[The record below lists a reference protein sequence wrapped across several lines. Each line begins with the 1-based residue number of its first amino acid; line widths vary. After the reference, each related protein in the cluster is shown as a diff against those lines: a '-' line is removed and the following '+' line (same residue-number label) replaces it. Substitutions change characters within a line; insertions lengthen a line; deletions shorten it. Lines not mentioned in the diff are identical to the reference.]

1 MDNELKIQITGELNT
16 SKTTSQI
23 NTAID
28 NIEKQISSLK
38 LNVHIDDKASK
49 VLSDYSKAME
59 NHKKI
64 NQDLNKV
71 IKEEK
76 TITKEAEGV
85 IKEKITQHLKSG
97 EIIQK
102 EIERINKKT
111 NATKDETSEIKR
123 QISEVEKLG
132 ELQKKVSRQNSEG
145 LKTGGSDTYKN
156 GSTSSTYNY
165 DKDGNVTSSK
175 VTQNLEQQRLTTE
188 QLISA
193 QTRLRGEFSKLNS
206 EGAITTSSLSRLN
219 NAVNNTKNITE
230 VERLERV
237 LKRAGDT
244 SKTNNSLDAY
254 KKQAALNVQNLSR
267 SNGDSVDSTGIK
279 EYLASVNALSS
290 RTPNLNKQMS
300 DLSFKFKQISADAK
314 DVSHQSAIAGQ
325 SLGNMLQQAAVKF
338 PLWLGISSVVFGA
351 IGSVKALV
359 DTLYVLDERLVSIQK
374 VTDNANMEDVFNNAT
389 AAAYKFGQ
397 TIDASLESLGEI
409 SKLGFNQKDAEA
421 LNNNAMLLS
430 TVGEFKNNTEAASA
444 LVAIMRQYKLSV
456 EETTAVVD
464 SLNSVSNQT
473 GADTVGLTEGLS
485 KSSSTAAMAGVSF
498 HELSGMISNTIE
510 VLKIGGNEAGTFYKA
525 LFSRYMRDDTQK
537 MLEGLGIET
546 KDLNGEMRSA
556 TDVLA
561 DLGAQ
566 YDTYS
571 SQQKNSIAQ
580 SLGGVY
586 HINKV
591 SSLLENQDN
600 VLKNTGFSIESY
612 GSATRELETFQ
623 DGLRFKTNEMI
634 TSFQELAMTI
644 GESGARDAIVK
655 FLETVTFMTKGFA
668 ELTESTNGWNLK
680 LPLLA
685 AGVYGAV
692 KAFNALKIAATGA
705 KLSLGWIG
713 IGLIGVELLA
723 SAFMSTADAADLN
736 TEAISTN
743 AQKMSDQTSELERL
757 ISKYDELKPQAE
769 GNKQKQAELH
779 NTLKQIQAI
788 APHLVESTGKYG
800 AALDLNREKADQYV
814 SSLKQMTDEQLAQA
828 TTANA
833 IELSAVSVDIDSTK
847 KDLSEVESTVKSTF
861 DKIQDYQNKYDVKGL
876 LDAEEDFNSRIKKL
890 ASDIGT
896 ETQKGNTASA
906 QKLSSQLDKTKL
918 EYENYISF
926 MKDSGG
932 DLQEYS
938 DKFNKL
944 QELEGKKTGIE
955 DRQKAIDKHSSSL
968 KGNTTANDENGNSI
982 DAVNSKT
989 GEAAD
994 VTDEYGTAIDGA
1006 TSETEEATTAYEK
1019 YSSELAKSVDI
1030 QNQNASASEMLAG
1043 ITSSQID
1050 SIYEQV
1056 AVYQLLS
1063 QQENLN
1069 EQQKLLLGDAMNFLS
1084 GMYPHLVEG
1093 SEANIDAILR
1103 ETQANDI
1110 LLEAVS
1116 LSAKGQL
1123 SSQENQTL
1131 NSALGAKSRIEILKA
1146 EILAVDKMV
1155 QAYKQA
1161 AIETYNA
1168 AAEIQNESGMLEA
1181 EKAYKRADATG
1192 DSKIS
1197 YLNDEIEKLI
1207 PDFEKYTGTLGKNID
1222 YQGRASEA
1230 TEKAGKSAK
1239 EANKE
1244 YKNSIYVADKFKEAI
1259 EKVNLA
1265 LAKQQAIQSK
1275 YPQYSKQ
1282 FRNALKEEIKQLEK
1296 KEKLLSDQAKSL
1308 KEQIKSGKIKETGIV
1323 ETTSNYTG
1331 NTGNKVSGTHSST
1344 INSASSKYGIDAS
1357 LVKAVATQESQL
1369 GKASSNVMQV
1379 NGYNGKGAVASI
1391 NKGTE
1396 MLATLLKKTNGDVK
1410 EALAA
1415 YNMGEGILSYFKK
1428 NGGYSVQNMKNFSA
1442 IQKKKYGYNRYGDP
1456 NYVNNVMRYYNGGN
1470 SGSTSTKSSK
1480 SKNVADYYLNN
1491 FRVSGDYQE
1500 SRSGGAHKGLDLSNG
1515 KSGSPVKAL
1524 KGGKVITAT
1533 YSNSAGYWVVVEQD
1547 DGKVAKYMHMQ
1558 KDSLKVKAGQRIEAG
1573 QQLGNIGN
1581 TGNSYGAHLH
1591 LQIESGGK
1599 LLDPEDY
1606 LKELQSD
1613 TSQAIA
1619 EDASNVADAQSE
1631 VISLEEEMLAVEQQ
1645 IQELRMELIQSNLSY
1660 YDHQRKEL
1668 EDDIRKVDLQMQYAG
1683 EGTDEWIKL
1692 QLKKEKLLAK
1702 EIGYQKNSIKY
1713 LKDEIKNNKELTA
1726 AQKATLNEELIDRTS
1741 ELYDLES
1748 QLLSER
1754 EAMAEQAIDAFKQ
1767 ALEAQKEAA
1776 VKAIDKMIDAINKEA
1791 NQEDYAKNLADAQS
1805 DRQKTLDEISKW
1817 SMDSSPEALKKLQEL
1832 NEQLQDQ
1839 DEAIADMQ
1847 TDRERELRIDN
1858 LNEEKEKVESN
1869 YDNLINDEKKFAQ
1882 MRSDIINGNADK
1894 IVKDLKKYGQ
1904 NIAANTDILG
1914 KALANNLIDLINQA
1928 NKYLNGKDYKPIKVA
1943 QAKEGGILPSWSSN
1957 NGRLMYV
1964 HPNEMISNKAD
1975 TQNILAASEIL
1986 SGTLNQP
1993 QSLLNVPLPP
2003 IWNNNN
2009 NNAPEVSN
2017 NNTTGGNVIKM
2028 TVNIGNITGDEAG
2041 TRTMLSR
2048 VLDGVSTFVK

>member
-1 MDNELKIQITGELNT
+1 MNDALKILITGQLDMNATETTIKSQLSQISKDLKIDIGINNKQFSQMAEEVKKLKSQLNDGKQSNLISSKDFSSMDKLIEKYKLLGTTKIDKKINPVTKEVEGLNIAVTKANGQVEKLKYELAKLKGITGLDKMFVQTGHSVSDNTAAIREKQLQSEQKINREVDSQNSKLKHQLELYKQEAKLKAQNLINANKGNSKFDSAGVNSWLSSVNKLNT
-16 SKTTSQI
+16 S
-23 NTAID
+23 AP
-28 NIEKQISSLK
+28 K
-38 LNVHIDDKASK
+38 LN
-49 VLSDYSKAME
+49 
-59 NHKKI
+59 
-64 NQDLNKV
+64 
-71 IKEEK
+71 
-76 TITKEAEGV
+76 
-85 IKEKITQHLKSG
+85 
-97 EIIQK
+97 
-102 EIERINKKT
+102 
-111 NATKDETSEIKR
+111 
-123 QISEVEKLG
+123 
-132 ELQKKVSRQNSEG
+132 QNM
-145 LKTGGSDTYKN
+145 D
-156 GSTSSTYNY
+156 
-165 DKDGNVTSSK
+165 
-175 VTQNLEQQRLTTE
+175 
-188 QLISA
+188 
-193 QTRLRGEFSKLNS
+193 
-206 EGAITTSSLSRLN
+206 
-219 NAVNNTKNITE
+219 
-230 VERLERV
+230 
-237 LKRAGDT
+237 
-244 SKTNNSLDAY
+244 
-254 KKQAALNVQNLSR
+254 
-267 SNGDSVDSTGIK
+267 
-279 EYLASVNALSS
+279 
-290 RTPNLNKQMS
+290 NLNM
-300 DLSFKFKQISADAK
+300 KFKQISADAK
-314 DVSHQSAIAGQ
+314 QASINTNNFGSSLQHAFLNLGKYAAASALFFAPF
-325 SLGNMLQQAAVKF
+325 QALRSF
-338 PLWLGISSVVFGA
+338 I
-351 IGSVKALV
+351 
-359 DTLYVLDERLVSIQK
+359 DTLYVLDERLISIEKVS
-374 VTDNANMEDVFNNAT
+374 DNANMEDVFNNAT
-389 AAAYKFGQ
+389 AAADKFGQ

-421 LNNNAMLLS
+421 LNSNAMLLS
-430 TVGEFKNNTEAASA
+430 TVGEFRSNTDAASA

-456 EETTAVVD
+456 EETTGVVD
-464 SLNSVSNQT
+464 ALNSVSNQT
-473 GADTVGLTEGLS
+473 GADTVSLAEGLS

-498 HELSGMISNTIE
+498 HELNGMLANSIE
-510 VLKIGGNEAGTFYKA
+510 VLKIGGQEAGTFYKA

-537 MLEGLGIET
+537 MIQGLGIET
-546 KDLNGEMRSA
+546 NDLNGEMRSA

-561 DLGAQ
+561 ELGSQ

-580 SLGGVY
+580 TLGGVY

-591 SSLLENQDN
+591 SSLLENQAN

-612 GSATRELETFQ
+612 GSATQELETFQ

-634 TSFQELAMTI
+634 ASFQELAQSV
-644 GESGARDAIVK
+644 GENGVGAALVL
-655 FLETVTFMTKGFA
+655 FLETVTFMTKGFT
-668 ELTESTNGWNLK
+668 ELTEETHGLNIY

-685 AGVYGAV
+685 VGIYGGV
-692 KAFNALKIAATGA
+692 KAFQALKVAAIGA
-705 KLSLGWIG
+705 KASLGVF
-713 IGLIGVELLA
+713 GLAIVGVELFA
-723 SAFMSTADAADLN
+723 TAVMGAKKATEVN
-736 TEAISTN
+736 TESLTETAKAT
-743 AQKMSDQTSELERL
+743 AEQKTQLEGLIAKYNEL
-757 ISKYDELKPQAE
+757 SPQAK
-769 GNKQKQAELH
+769 GNAEKQDELH

-788 APHLVESTGKYG
+788 APHLIKSTGDYG
-800 AALDLNREKADQYV
+800 DKLTLNKQKTDDYIN
-814 SSLKQMTDEQLAQA
+814 SLKAMTSEQVAQA
-828 TTANA
+828 QNANMIEMNAVSTDIDEVKKELNATEEKTVQSLDIIANYRKKHSIQA
-833 IELSAVSVDIDSTK
+833 IEDAKSEFNERVKLYGEEIAQASASGNTK
-847 KDLSEVESTVKSTF
+847 KVKALEIDF
-861 DKIQDYQNKYDVKGL
+861 E
-876 LDAEEDFNSRIKKL
+876 DAKN
-890 ASDIGT
+890 
-896 ETQKGNTASA
+896 
-906 QKLSSQLDKTKL
+906 
-918 EYENYISF
+918 EYETYIQLVG
-926 MKDSGG
+926 DVGG
-932 DLQEYS
+932 KQEKYAENLS
-938 DKFNKL
+938 KL
-944 QELEGKKTGIE
+944 QELEGKQTGLKE
-955 DRQKAIDKHSSSL
+955 RDKALQDL
-968 KGNTTANDENGNSI
+968 TNTTNKSA
-982 DAVNSKT
+982 DAVDSLSNVN
-989 GEAAD
+989 GEA
-994 VTDEYGTAIDGA
+994 TDKLTAYSDEATVAEGA
-1006 TSETEEATTAYEK
+1006 TDSLGSAADTTASAYEK
-1019 YSSELAKSVDI
+1019 YSQELANSVNI

-1084 GMYPHLVEG
+1084 GIYPHLVEG

-1116 LSAKGQL
+1116 LAAKGQL

-1161 AIETYNA
+1161 AIDTYNA

-1181 EKAYKRADATG
+1181 EKAYKRADVAG
-1192 DSKIS
+1192 DSEIS

-1222 YQGRASEA
+1222 YQGRTAEA
-1230 TEKAGKSAK
+1230 TEKAAKSSGNAGKSAK

-1308 KEQIKSGKIKETGIV
+1308 KEQIKSGKIKDTGIV
-1323 ETTSNYTG
+1323 ETTGNYTG
-1331 NTGNKVSGTHSST
+1331 NAGSKVSGTHSST
-1344 INSASSKYGIDAS
+1344 INSASSKYGIDAA

-1391 NKGTE
+1391 NKGTQ
-1396 MLATLLKKTNGDVK
+1396 MLASLLKKTNGDVK

-1456 NYVNNVMRYYNGGN
+1456 NYVNNVMRYYNGGS

-1500 SRSGGAHKGLDLSNG
+1500 SRTGRAHKGLDLSNG
-1515 KSGSPVKAL
+1515 KSGSPVKSL
-1524 KGGKVITAT
+1524 KGGKVITAS
-1533 YSNSAGYWVVVEQD
+1533 YSKSAGYWVVVEQD

-1581 TGNSYGAHLH
+1581 TGDSHGAHLH

-1599 LLDPEDY
+1599 LVDPEDY

-1613 TSQAIA
+1613 TSKAIA
-1619 EDASNVADAQSE
+1619 EDASNVADAQSD
-1631 VISLEEEMLAVEQQ
+1631 VLSLEEEMLAVEQQ

-1668 EDDIRKVDLQMQYAG
+1668 EDDLRKVDLQMQYAG

-1791 NQEDYAKNLADAQS
+1791 NEEDYAKNLADAQS

-1894 IVKDLKKYGQ
+1894 IVKDLKKYGE

-1914 KALANNLIDLINQA
+1914 KAVANNLIDLINQA

-1975 TQNILAASEIL
+1975 TQNILAASKIL

-1993 QSLLNVPLPP
+1993 QSLLNVPL
-2003 IWNNNN
+2003 WKNSNSSSDVTNNNN
-2009 NNAPEVSN
+2009 STSGNTYN
-2017 NNTTGGNVIKM
+2017 NNM
-2028 TVNIGNITGDEAG
+2028 TVHIGNITGDEAG